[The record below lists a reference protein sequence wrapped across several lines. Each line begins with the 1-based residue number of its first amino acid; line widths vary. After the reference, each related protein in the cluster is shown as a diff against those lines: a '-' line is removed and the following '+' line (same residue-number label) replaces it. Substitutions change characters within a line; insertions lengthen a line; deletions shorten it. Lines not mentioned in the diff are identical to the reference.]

1 MNHTIVVTEGLEA
14 VPFTWLKE
22 HAAVREASY
31 KDRAALTAALADA
44 AGLIVRTYTTVN
56 AELLAFAPKLQVV
69 GRAGVGLENI
79 DQDACA
85 KRGIKVL
92 STPQANTHAVV
103 EYVFNLIFTLA
114 RPVVNLKTP
123 ISGEEFHRFR
133 KTIRGLELHGKTLG
147 ILGMGRI
154 GRAVGKVAHAFGM
167 HVLYNDVIDVASHV
181 DFPAQSVDKPELYR
195 RADILSI
202 HVSHRPGN
210 AGMINRETL
219 ALMPKHAIVVNTARG
234 EVIDAYALAEAL
246 KAGTI
251 GGAALDVHQPEPPG
265 ADYPLWSAPNLIFS
279 AHLAARTQGAM
290 DAMSWVARDVVEY
303 LDARST

>member
-1 MNHTIVVTEGLEA
+1 MKHTIILTEDLEA
-14 VPFTWLKE
+14 TPLAWLKQN
-22 HAAVREASY
+22 AAVQEITY
-31 KDRAALTAALADA
+31 KDRPALAAALAQA
-44 AGLIVRTYTTVN
+44 TGLIVRTYTRVDD
-56 AELLAFAPKLQVV
+56 ALLALGPKLKVV

-85 KRGIKVL
+85 RRNIKVL

-123 ISGEEFHRFR
+123 VSADEFHRFR
-133 KTIRGLELHGKTLG
+133 KTSRGLELHGKTLG

-154 GRAVGKVAHAFGM
+154 GKAVGRVAYAFGM
-167 HVLYNDVIDVASHV
+167 KVIYNDVLDVASQV
-181 DFPAQSVDKPELYR
+181 DFPAQSVEKSELYR
-195 RADILSI
+195 RSDILTI

-210 AGMINRETL
+210 ARMINHEIFS
-219 ALMPKHAIVVNTARG
+219 LMQNHAIVVNTARG

-246 KAGTI
+246 KTGKI
-251 GGAALDVHQPEPPG
+251 FGAALDVHEPEPPPT
-265 ADYPLWSAPNLIFS
+265 DHPLWGLPNLIF
-279 AHLAARTQGAM
+279 APHLAARTQGAM

-303 LDARST
+303 LDSRAS

>member
-22 HAAVREASY
+22 HAIVREASY

-56 AELLAFAPKLQVV
+56 AELLALAPKLQVV

-195 RADILSI
+195 HADILSI

>member
-56 AELLAFAPKLQVV
+56 AELLALAPKLQVV